1 MAISMTMGWRVEKKS
16 KRIIQ
21 DLPDIGRVGRLV
33 GAVHER
39 TIAIGITNAL
49 ARRRKILI
57 LTLLSPSRD
66 GGMVDAV
73 DSKSTGSDTVRV
85 RVSLPAPDKTAAYR
99 CSPRDPSG
107 WLPTKCQPRSRDST
121 GSQLEG
127 VPAQSASSHLEDLQD
142 GQPIDGRLVARN
154 PFAARPNDAGARDPN
169 LGGTRT

>member
-16 KRIIQ
+16 KCIIQ

-39 TIAIGITNAL
+39 TIAVGITNAL

-85 RVSLPAPDKTAAYR
+85 RVSLPAPIKLMSYAEVPGYLKRHPTNAR
-99 CSPRDPSG
+99 LGLRRTPFRD
-107 WLPTKCQPRSRDST
+107 
-121 GSQLEG
+121 
-127 VPAQSASSHLEDLQD
+127 V
-142 GQPIDGRLVARN
+142 N
-154 PFAARPNDAGARDPN
+154 
-169 LGGTRT
+169 TR